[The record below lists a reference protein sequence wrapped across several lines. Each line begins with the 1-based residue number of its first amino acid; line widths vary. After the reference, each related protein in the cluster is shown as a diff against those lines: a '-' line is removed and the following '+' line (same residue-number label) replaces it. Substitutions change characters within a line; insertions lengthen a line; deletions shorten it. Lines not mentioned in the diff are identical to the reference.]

1 MPAWRGSGFGIVLYS
16 ARICLDGRVLFQKHY
31 GDQNT
36 DGGNKG
42 DDDDKAGDEDYN
54 WDVFDENEAN
64 YDPDEDFQ
72 GEWFE
77 SWCEQVIV
85 AERDRVVED
94 TRHGGRGGQG
104 S

>member
-1 MPAWRGSGFGIVLYS
+1 MPAWHGSGFGLVLYS

-31 GDQNT
+31 GHQNT
-36 DGGNKG
+36 DDGNKG
-42 DDDDKAGDEDYN
+42 DGDDGEDDEYWND
-54 WDVFDENEAN
+54 FDEKEGN
-64 YDPDEDFQ
+64 YNP
-72 GEWFE
+72 GEEFKGEGFE

>member
-1 MPAWRGSGFGIVLYS
+1 MPAWHGSRFGFVLYS
-16 ARICLDGRVLFQKHY
+16 ARICLDGKVLFQKHY

-36 DGGNKG
+36 DDGNKG
-42 DDDDKAGDEDYN
+42 DDDDEVEDEDY
-54 WDVFDENEAN
+54 WDHLDENEAD

-72 GEWFE
+72 GKGFE

-94 TRHGGRGGQG
+94 TRHGGHGGQG
-104 S
+104 N